1 MAQKVQFFSLWVA
14 LETVGGYLPFTKSV
28 RKIRLKKKKSE
39 TRFLVFPAENVRNIG
54 FSGFSGN
61 NVSDGYLTIY
71 MGKPEIPVVK
81 SNSSRHSVWY
91 ASENMSCDLRQA
103 ARDAIQSVFFT
114 F

>member
-1 MAQKVQFFSLWVA
+1 MGSFRDIGWVLTIYQKCPKNPV
-14 LETVGGYLPFTKSV
+14 E
-28 RKIRLKKKKSE
+28 KKESE
-39 TRFLVFPAENVRNIG
+39 TRFLVFPAENVWNIG

-71 MGKPEIPVVK
+71 MGKREIPVVK
-81 SNSSRHSVWY
+81 SNFSRHSVWD
-91 ASENMSCDLRQA
+91 ASENMSCDLRRA

>member
-1 MAQKVQFFSLWVA
+1 MGSFRDSGWVLTIYQKCPKNPV
-14 LETVGGYLPFTKSV
+14 K
-28 RKIRLKKKKSE
+28 KKKKSE

-71 MGKPEIPVVK
+71 MGKPEVPVVK
-81 SNSSRHSVWY
+81 SNFSRHSVWY
-91 ASENMSCDLRQA
+91 ASENMSCDLRRA